1 MSEDRVSKIRPPGAK
16 LRVQISKKGDV
27 EIVGNSLG
35 LRALS
40 NICAELSE
48 SVGQPGNHYH
58 FMDDEG
64 FWGTEPGSISLTIY
78 GEDL

>member
-58 FMDDEG
+58 FTDEG
-64 FWGTEPGSISLTIY
+64 FWGTESGSISLTIY